1 MTKNKR
7 GNLVDLPYIIVLL
20 FIFGFLILIGHY
32 FLTNLLTTGGGL
44 LDTNIIQ
51 KGIDTYSILDSA
63 TTLIL
68 IALIMGTAISAF
80 FIESHPV
87 FFTVMLFFL
96 TVTVF
101 VSAQFTNMFN
111 AIVTTAPLNA
121 SATTFTT
128 TTYIMRHMPKFIAI
142 GGVIISVALFSKLSR
157 YFSGQ
162 QT

>member
-20 FIFGFLILIGHY
+20 FIFGFMLIIGHY
-32 FLTNLLTTGGGL
+32 FLTSLQTSSAGI
-44 LDTNIIQ
+44 LDSNIIQ

-101 VSAQFTNMFN
+101 VSAQFSNMFN
-111 AIVTTAPLNA
+111 AIATTVPLNA
-121 SATTFTT
+121 SASELTT
-128 TTYIMRHMPKFIAI
+128 TLYVMRHMPKFVAI
-142 GGVIISVALFSKLSR
+142 GGVIIAVALFSKISR
-157 YFSGQ
+157 YFSGR
-162 QT
+162 